1 MAKATIS
8 QFALDRLIMSSLTL
22 SVLTVEL
29 SAVSRTAAELGA
41 DDHKHQEDKAD
52 GQNSNSADGIK
63 PRTAKI
69 HFRGGLTGTAH
80 IHQELQVIIARG
92 VLPFRG

>member
-1 MAKATIS
+1 
-8 QFALDRLIMSSLTL
+8 MSSLTL

-41 DDHKHQEDKAD
+41 D
-52 GQNSNSADGIK
+52 GQNSKSVDGIK
-63 PRTAKI
+63 PRTVKI

-80 IHQELQVIIARG
+80 IHQELQVIIVRG